1 MPRSIVAGNWKMNT
15 TLEEASSLAVD
26 IVAGASNVGDAE
38 LILCPPFIS
47 LAAVRRS
54 VSGSSVRVGAQNMH
68 FEAAGAYT
76 GEVSATMLRSLC
88 HYVILGHSERRQLFG
103 ESDESVNRKV
113 HAALAAGLRPIVCV
127 GETLEQ
133 REDGQAADV
142 VEGQVLAGV
151 ADVPDITDVVV
162 AYEPVWAIGTG
173 RAATPE
179 IAEEIMGGA
188 IRDALRDLFGDDAD
202 SVPLLY
208 GGSVNPANAASFAA
222 QPNVNGA
229 LVGGASLQARPVPPG
244 GRRRVRG
251 KGVGYAHQQAG
262 IRRWAPRFE
271 SSGIAVFGGSQ

>member
-1 MPRSIVAGNWKMNT
+1 MNT
-15 TLEEASSLAVD
+15 TLEEAASLAVD
-26 IVAGASNVGDAE
+26 IAAGASGAGE
-38 LILCPPFIS
+38 AQLILCPPFIS

-68 FEAAGAYT
+68 HEAAGAYT

-103 ESDESVNRKV
+103 ETDETVNRKV
-113 HAALAAGLRPIVCV
+113 HAALAAGLRPIICV

-151 ADVPDITDVVV
+151 ADVHDINDVVV

-208 GGSVNPANAASFAA
+208 GGSVNPSNAASFAA
-222 QPNVNGA
+222 MPNINGA
-229 LVGGASLQARPVPPG
+229 LVGGASLQADQFLQVAAAVAG
-244 GRRRVRG
+244 A
-251 KGVGYAHQQAG
+251 KG
-262 IRRWAPRFE
+262 
-271 SSGIAVFGGSQ
+271 